1 MKLKARI
8 RTIKGKAEWTLNNL
22 LPILKLSS
30 RKVKYE
36 GWVNKDD
43 SELFMEM
50 EGTPRMLKPVE
61 QNIYKFQEKKKNI
74 TRTKLGKT
82 MIRGLGGTNEQIEEL
97 KDLFDNDTEMTV
109 IKEATAQELIDDTT
123 TLWDYIKKSFRKVK
137 KNE

>member
-1 MKLKARI
+1 
-8 RTIKGKAEWTLNNL
+8 
-22 LPILKLSS
+22 
-30 RKVKYE
+30 
-36 GWVNKDD
+36 
-43 SELFMEM
+43 MEM